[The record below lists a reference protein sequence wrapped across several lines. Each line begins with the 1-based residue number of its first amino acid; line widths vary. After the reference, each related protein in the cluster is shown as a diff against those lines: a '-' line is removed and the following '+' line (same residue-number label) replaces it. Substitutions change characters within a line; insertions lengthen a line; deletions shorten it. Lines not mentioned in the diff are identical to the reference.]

1 LLSTLRRNP
10 LECWAAEHFEKPIVK
25 VGLPIGHA
33 VLVHAPAAIRHIL
46 LANADNYRKDW
57 LQRRVLSAGLNNGL
71 LSAEGKQW
79 QVQRRAV
86 APMFARRTV
95 MSFAPAMLAAAEAL
109 GKRWAA
115 LGNGATIDVAA
126 EMSRLTLEVLER
138 TIFSDGLGSN
148 AERFR
153 LAMAAY
159 FKAIGRIGPLD
170 LLGVPA
176 FVPRIGELHARSPQR
191 FFETA
196 IDTMI
201 ERRRARLAENPS
213 YAPRDILTLL
223 PDALDPETGTA
234 MTGAEVRS
242 NILTFIS
249 AGHETTANSLAWSLF
264 AVARLARARRG
275 RSRARDRL
283 AGRGPCRPPPGH
295 PRGHRGSDPALSAN
309 RCDQPCRARRRRH
322 HRRAARTRLAHRH
335 RALCP
340 PPPPAA
346 VGCAGRVRSFP
357 LLRRIPQGDRPLCLS
372 AVRSRPAHLH
382 RIGLRAAG
390 SNPCACND
398 REPVPPCSAAGTGGA
413 THAAGHATPRWRPA
427 DDAQPAPAAPPQ
439 APSQFP
445 EIFTKFLM
453 ISLFSVRHSG
463 AFHCLCDAVSPAAGG
478 DAPWQ

>member
-1 LLSTLRRNP
+1 MAPVLASDPPVALLPFRTAVLRPPAPAPREKSLGLLALLSTLRRNP

-25 VGLPIGHA
+25 VPLPIGHA

-71 LSAEGKQW
+71 LGAEGKQW

-159 FKAIGRIGPLD
+159 FKAIGRIGPRD
-170 LLGVPA
+170 LLGVPD
-176 FVPRIGELHARSPQR
+176 FVPRIGGLHARSPQR

-201 ERRRARLAENPS
+201 ERRRARLAENPGD
-213 YAPRDILTLL
+213 APRDILTLL
-223 PDALDPETGTA
+223 LDALDPETGTA

-264 AVARLARARRG
+264 LLSQSPDWRERAEAEAEREIDSPAEGLA
-275 RSRARDRL
+275 DRL
-283 AGRGPCRPPPGH
+283 PVT
-295 PRGHRGSDPALSAN
+295 
-309 RCDQPCRARRRRH
+309 RAIIEE
-322 HRRAARTRLAHRH
+322 AIRL
-335 RALCP
+335 
-340 PPPPAA
+340 
-346 VGCAGRVRSFP
+346 
-357 LLRRIPQGDRPLCLS
+357 
-372 AVRSRPAHLH
+372 
-382 RIGLRAAG
+382 
-390 SNPCACND
+390 
-398 REPVPPCSAAGTGGA
+398 
-413 THAAGHATPRWRPA
+413 
-427 DDAQPAPAAPPQ
+427 
-439 APSQFP
+439 
-445 EIFTKFLM
+445 
-453 ISLFSVRHSG
+453 
-463 AFHCLCDAVSPAAGG
+463 
-478 DAPWQ
+478 